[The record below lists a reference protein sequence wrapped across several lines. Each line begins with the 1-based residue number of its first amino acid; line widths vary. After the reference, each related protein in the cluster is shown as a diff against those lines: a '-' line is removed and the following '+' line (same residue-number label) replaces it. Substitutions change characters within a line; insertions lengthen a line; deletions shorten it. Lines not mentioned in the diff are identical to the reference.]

1 MSAAVALA
9 VVLLGAAPGSDVPVL
24 GLDEALKVAKERN
37 LDLKVAQAR
46 LAQAREVSRKVWAG
60 YLPQVSVGGSYTRN
74 SAEAKIQLPTGYYIR
89 NVGMPQGPVRGDPS
103 QPYTPDNPP
112 GDQTTYILFPSG
124 YADVVI
130 QRQDQL
136 GGQAQ
141 VSQALIAPVL
151 WPAIQ
156 NAYLGEEVASLNVE
170 NGRREVLFAVAQLYY
185 GAAGLKE
192 RVKVQQRL
200 LEITRQHE
208 KDAQVRVEAGAVAQA
223 ALLRAQID
231 RAKAEQ
237 DLKRVEN
244 SYLSAKIALAG
255 LLDRDDRFEVDLPPA
270 PQLPADVSGLED
282 AAVRDRPDVAAAK
295 VGVRLAEGQRM
306 VSFMKYLPN
315 VGVSGAYRLAN
326 VSGFTGQY
334 DSWAITLG
342 LNWTLLDGG
351 LREAELRESFAKI
364 SEAEANR
371 LSLERKA
378 RDEVARAKLDLE
390 SARSNMTKAAEQV
403 KLARQNSELVN
414 VAYREGNVTY
424 LEVED
429 ANAALLGSELAVVGE
444 TLNANLAALKLLKSA
459 GAFNP

>member
-9 VVLLGAAPGSDVPVL
+9 VVLLSAAPGADVPVL
-24 GLDEALKVAKERN
+24 GLDEALKVAKDRN

-46 LAQAREVSRKVWAG
+46 LAQAREVSRKVWAS

-74 SAEAKIQLPTGYYIR
+74 SAEAKIALPTGYYIR
-89 NVGMPQGPVRGDPS
+89 NVGAPQGPVFDPTQDPS
-103 QPYTPDNPP
+103 PENPP
-112 GDQTTYILFPSG
+112 GAQTPYILFPSG
-124 YADVVI
+124 FAEAII
-130 QRQDQL
+130 QRRDQL

-192 RVKVQQRL
+192 TVKVQQRL

-208 KDAQVRVEAGAVAQA
+208 KDAQVRVEAGAVAQS

-231 RAKAEQ
+231 RARAEQ
-237 DLKRVEN
+237 DLKRAEN

-270 PQLPADVSGLED
+270 PQQPADVSGLED

-315 VGVSGAYRLAN
+315 VGVNGVYRLAN

-342 LNWTLLDGG
+342 LNWTIFDGG